1 MRGGRSLAA
10 LTLGG
15 AGVLAA
21 AGCGTQAATAGHP
34 ATASPAATA
43 VLAAAGTRTA
53 AQTARIKATTTMQ
66 MQGMTV
72 SFTESGAFDFAHSRG
87 TLSMST
93 PMAVTEV
100 FLPPKV
106 YIKMSADDGM
116 SLPKGKSWVALGPGM
131 PGDLAASGLGSAL
144 PGIPGVGNGN
154 PADLLGSLT
163 AISGSVQ
170 KQGTTTIGGALVTH
184 YRVNIDLA
192 KAAAKLP
199 DFEQASFKEFTQGT
213 GASTIPVDVWVDGHN
228 LVRRMREAIPL
239 PGDSGPPKGTV
250 LTQTTDFYDFGVP
263 VRVSAPPAAQVASL
277 SQLIAGNPATG
288 ADGADGAATP
298 PQESGTLSPADAA
311 AAEQAVRAFWTALGG
326 SNPDAAVQLVPP
338 AQRSCVSSMLSA
350 GPKVTVTSL
359 KIVSA
364 KPAGNLKA
372 TVRFTVQAHAT
383 LDGTSIPVLPQGAGG
398 QEWLVTTKQAGHWYV
413 DLNSNSDFMLSGCG

>member
-10 LTLGG
+10 LVLGG
-15 AGVLAA
+15 AGGLAA

-34 ATASPAATA
+34 ATPSPAATA
-43 VLAAAGTRTA
+43 VLAAASTHTA
-53 AQTARIKATTTMQ
+53 AQTARIAATTTMQ

-87 TLSMST
+87 TLNMSS
-93 PMAVTEV
+93 PMAFTEV

-106 YIKMSADDGM
+106 YIKMPAEGGA
-116 SLPKGKSWVALGPGM
+116 SLPKGKSWIALGPGM
-131 PGDLAASGLGSAL
+131 PGDLAASALGGGL
-144 PGIPGVGNGN
+144 PGPFGGGSGN
-154 PADLLGSLT
+154 PADLLTSLT
-163 AISGSVQ
+163 AISGSVK
-170 KQGTTTIGGALVTH
+170 KQGTATIGGALTTH

-199 DFEQASFKEFTQGT
+199 AWEQASFKEFTQSL
-213 GASTIPVDVWVDGHN
+213 GARTIPVDVWVDRHN
-228 LVRRMREAIPL
+228 LVRRMREAL
-239 PGDSGPPKGTV
+239 PMPGIAGPPKGTV

-277 SQLIAGNPATG
+277 SQLITDQPPTG
-288 ADGADGAATP
+288 ADGTGGAATP
-298 PQESGTLSPADAA
+298 PKESGTLSPADAA

-338 AQRSCVSSMLSA
+338 AQRSCVSSMLST
-350 GPKVTVTSL
+350 GPKITVTSL

-383 LDGTSIPVLPQGAGG
+383 IDGTSIPVLPQGAGS
-398 QEWLVTTKQAGHWYV
+398 QQWLVTTKQAGHWYV
-413 DLNSNSDFMLSGCG
+413 DLNSNSDSMLSGCS

>member
-1 MRGGRSLAA
+1 M
-10 LTLGG
+10 
-15 AGVLAA
+15 LAA
-21 AGCGTQAATAGHP
+21 AGCGTQVATAGHP

-43 VLAAAGTRTA
+43 VLAAAVTRTA
-53 AQTARIKATTTMQ
+53 AQTARIAATTTMQ

-87 TLSMST
+87 TLSMSS

-144 PGIPGVGNGN
+144 PGQFGAGNGN
-154 PADLLGSLT
+154 PADLLASLT
-163 AISGSVQ
+163 AISGNVQ
-170 KQGTTTIGGALVTH
+170 KQGTATIRGARVTQ
-184 YRVNIDLA
+184 YRVKIDLA

-199 DFEQASFKEFTQGT
+199 DWEQASFKEFTQILGT
-213 GASTIPVDVWVDGHN
+213 GTIPVDVWVDSHD
-228 LVRRMREAIPL
+228 LVRRMREAL
-239 PGDSGPPKGTV
+239 PMPSDLGAPKGTV

-277 SQLIAGNPATG
+277 SQLITDQPPTG
-288 ADGADGAATP
+288 SDGSGGAPTP
-298 PQESGTLSPADAA
+298 PKESGTLSPADAT
-311 AAEQAVRAFWTALGG
+311 AAEQAVRAFWTALAG
-326 SNPDAAVQLVPP
+326 SKADAVAQAVPP
-338 AQRSCVSSMLSA
+338 AQRSCVSSMLSS
-350 GPKVTVTSL
+350 GPKITVTSL

-383 LDGTSIPVLPQGAGG
+383 LDGTSIPVMSPDQAPAVAGDH
-398 QEWLVTTKQAGHWYV
+398 QAGRPLVRRPRQQQRLHV
-413 DLNSNSDFMLSGCG
+413 QRRLQLTPGTATQHHG